1 MTPDVPSLA
10 ASEAERRRRM
20 LSRLREVLPQALP
33 LPSLDEQWI
42 RFEDPAAQ
50 FAETLAFVGGKCE
63 TAPTL
68 AAALDLVAQ
77 TAPAVEAK
85 RTYSWFDGFPGANVA
100 MEAIEDPHSLA
111 DVDMAVLPGRMAVAE
126 NAAVWATEQ
135 GLRHRVILF
144 LTQHLALIV
153 PRARLVDNLH
163 EAYGRLSFET
173 SDFGVWISGPS
184 KTADIEQSL
193 VIGAHGARSLTVVLT
208 DEDFLGQ

>member
-1 MTPDVPSLA
+1 
-10 ASEAERRRRM
+10 M
-20 LSRLREVLPQALP
+20 LSRLREVLPQAVP
-33 LPSLDEQWI
+33 LPGLDEAWI
-42 RFEDPAAQ
+42 RFDDPVAQ
-50 FAETLAFVGGKCE
+50 FAETLAFVGGNFE

-68 AAALDLVAQ
+68 AAALEIVAA
-77 TAPAVEAK
+77 TRPAMEAQ
-85 RTYSWFDGFPGANVA
+85 RTYSWFDGFSRANVDMA
-100 MEAIEDPHSLA
+100 AIDDPHALA

-153 PRARLVDNLH
+153 PKARMVHNLH
-163 EAYGRLSFET
+163 EAYARLAFET
-173 SDFGVWISGPS
+173 NDFGAWISGPS

-208 DEDFLGQ
+208 DEDFLAE

>member
-1 MTPDVPSLA
+1 
-10 ASEAERRRRM
+10 M

-33 LPSLDEQWI
+33 LPSLEESWI
-42 RFEDPAAQ
+42 RFDDPVAH
-50 FAETLAFVGGKCE
+50 FLETLSFVGGTCE

-68 AAALDLVAQ
+68 AAALELVAQ
-77 TAPAVEAK
+77 TAPAREAK
-85 RTYSWFDGFPGANVA
+85 RTYCWFDGFPGANVD
-100 MEAIEDPHSLA
+100 MEATDDPHSLA

-126 NAAVWATEQ
+126 NAAIWATEQ

-153 PRARLVDNLH
+153 PRARMVHNLH
-163 EAYGRLSFET
+163 EAYERLSFAT
-173 SDFGVWISGPS
+173 NDFGVWISGPS

-208 DEDFLGQ
+208 DEDFLAG